1 MSHCLIENAV
11 FGKDDPRAKEL
22 PIAVDPNNEDSVID
36 RVCYFV
42 YGKFLL
48 T

>member
-1 MSHCLIENAV
+1 MFEE
-11 FGKDDPRAKEL
+11 DDPRAEEL
-22 PIAVDPNNEDSVID
+22 PIAIDPNNEDSVID